1 MHRTNCPKTREQG
14 SSGHRTRCIDHLTG
28 CEGSGGSGHGSEPLP
43 SGAPTR
49 GAGPARPGGQASL
62 TPALDAPRE
71 GRPIDQRACVAVG
84 GRHCRHGETRAEVH
98 GGEAAAHVT
107 PLFGDSTG
115 DGIAQTELPVRVCAC
130 GEQIPVQRFLDQTLA
145 IGTRCRARQKNSP
158 QHLSV
163 PSLSVA
169 QQCPASGSCCT
180 HPTIP
185 GPQHPTIPGGHSTRN
200 SPSWKK
206 SPKNSIYPADTSS
219 VGAPYFRSMCA
230 LMPGEHDSDVAVRS
244 PAPRSTNGTLSSGSI
259 LYGTDRGE
267 HPEDT
272 HSYLTEHS

>member
-1 MHRTNCPKTREQG
+1 MSQSEISGTRFQRAPYTLYRPPDRVRG
-14 SSGHRTRCIDHLTG
+14 VRWVGTRF
-28 CEGSGGSGHGSEPLP
+28 
-43 SGAPTR
+43 GAPTLR
-49 GAGPARPGGQASL
+49 SPYPRSGTRATRGQASL

-180 HPTIP
+180 HPTFP
-185 GPQHPTIPGGHSTRN
+185 GPRIFPG
-200 SPSWKK
+200 
-206 SPKNSIYPADTSS
+206 
-219 VGAPYFRSMCA
+219 
-230 LMPGEHDSDVAVRS
+230 
-244 PAPRSTNGTLSSGSI
+244 
-259 LYGTDRGE
+259 
-267 HPEDT
+267 PE
-272 HSYLTEHS
+272 LCP